1 MAAGPSLRRGAQG
14 LALGT
19 LLLLLCA
26 QLVGAQLPNGPLL
39 CAAGG
44 AGLGLD
50 LALRRWWPAALVPLA
65 RVRCDET
72 VRQLLRDL
80 LVVLGLAHLAEVS
93 TAVRLL
99 VVAGLLA
106 CYGAHFLTRALAVL
120 VRRSRTL
127 PVVTRNIDTSELRLT
142 PAPPRMLTGAHRR
155 MPLFAVPATVGMLV
169 TVANGQAVWSLLGVG
184 ASLLLFAGGA
194 LRLASWLL
202 PGRRPPGTEEVLA
215 WFQRWLESYRP
226 EVGLYFSGGSGTA
239 YQANMWLGA
248 VAALDG
254 NALVVLRERPM
265 VQQLAPTELPVVCLP
280 KVVHLMLLEHST
292 LKVLIHPANA
302 PKTSQVLRIPTIK
315 HAFVNH
321 GESDKL
327 SSCNPYA
334 KVYDEV
340 WVAGPAARER
350 YALADVGVDDRDV
363 VEVGRPQ
370 LAPIHPYTGP
380 PPADGPITVL
390 YAPTWEG
397 WTDDPGNTSV
407 LLAGE
412 QLVTALLA
420 DARVRLLYKPH
431 PMTGS
436 VDPRFGEADLRIRAL
451 VEAAEARRAAR
462 AEASAPAPAFAP
474 RRALLRRSAGRVA
487 ERGALTAPRAA
498 TRAAPRED
506 SATARELAK
515 RTEALEELTEAGGRP
530 GADDM
535 ERMMWQSAPEEGRA
549 EAVAAAT
556 RAWRAAFWAAQPP
569 EGHLVLTGPRPDLY
583 SCFNQADL
591 LISDVSSVVADY
603 LAGVKPYAVVN
614 TSGLSEKEFRAANP
628 TVRAATVLSPD
639 ASELPELLAS
649 VVDPRRD
656 RLARAR
662 QELRAF
668 LLGPTE
674 PPSQVRFQ
682 RAVTALCALADARR
696 ARANSA
702 GRRG

>member
-1 MAAGPSLRRGAQG
+1 MAAGPTLRRGAQG
-14 LALGT
+14 LALGA
-19 LLLLLCA
+19 LLLLFTA
-26 QLVGAQLPNGPLL
+26 QLLGAQLPNAPLL
-39 CAAGG
+39 CVAGG
-44 AGLGLD
+44 AGLALD
-50 LALRRWWPAALVPLA
+50 LALRQWWPGVLVPLG

-72 VRQLLRDL
+72 MRQLLRDL
-80 LVVLGLAHLAEVS
+80 LVVVGLAHLAEVS

-106 CYGAHFLTRALAVL
+106 CYALHFLTRALAVL

-127 PVVTRNIDTSELRLT
+127 PVLTRNIDTSELRLR
-142 PAPPRMLTGAHRR
+142 PAPPRLLTGAHRR
-155 MPLFAVPATVGMLV
+155 MPLFAVPATAGMLG
-169 TVANGQAVWSLLGVG
+169 TVATGRAAWSLLGVG
-184 ASLLLFAGGA
+184 CSLLLFAGGA
-194 LRLASWLL
+194 ARLATWLL
-202 PGRRPPGTEEVLA
+202 PGRRPPSTEEVLA
-215 WFQRWLESYRP
+215 WFQRWLEEHRP
-226 EVGLYFSGGSGTA
+226 RVGLYFSGGSGTA
-239 YQANMWLGA
+239 YQVNMWLGA
-248 VAALDG
+248 VAALEE

-265 VQQLAPTELPVVCLP
+265 VQQLAPTELPVVCVP
-280 KVVHLMLLEHST
+280 KVAHLMLLEHST
-292 LKVLIHPANA
+292 LRVLIHPANA

-380 PPADGPITVL
+380 PPAEGPITVL

-397 WTDDPGNTSV
+397 WTNDPGNTSV

-412 QLVTALLA
+412 RLVAELLA
-420 DARVRLLYKPH
+420 DARVRLLYRPH

-436 VDPRFGEADLRIRAL
+436 VDPRFGAADARIRAL
-451 VEAAEARRAAR
+451 VAAAERRRPAR
-462 AEASAPAPAFAP
+462 AGARSPAPAP
-474 RRALLRRSAGRVA
+474 RGALLRRSAGPVA
-487 ERGALTAPRAA
+487 ERGALAAGAPPEPDRTAGELAHR
-498 TRAAPRED
+498 
-506 SATARELAK
+506 TARL
-515 RTEALEELTEAGGRP
+515 EALTSRGWRP
-530 GADDM
+530 GADDV
-535 ERMMWQSAPEEGRA
+535 ERMLWQSAPAEGHQ

-556 RAWRAAFWAAQPP
+556 RAWRAAFWAAQDP

-614 TSGLSEKEFRAANP
+614 TSGLSEEAFRAANP

-639 ASELPELLAS
+639 VAELPELLAA
-649 VVDPRRD
+649 VVDPRLD
-656 RLARAR
+656 RLAGARA
-662 QELRAF
+662 ELRAF

-682 RAVTALCALADARR
+682 QATSALL
-696 ARANSA
+696 ARAEARGGRPGA
-702 GRRG
+702 GRRGGRP